1 MTLNPLLL
9 AGQVHGGVVQGV
21 GQALLEETVYARDG
35 QLVSA
40 TLMDY
45 ALPRADSMPAI
56 EFETRN
62 IPSTTNPMGLKGAGE
77 AGSIGST
84 PAVVNAV
91 ADALWRGFGV
101 EDIDMPATP
110 QRVFRAIRSAKGDVS
125 AAR

>member
-1 MTLNPLLL
+1 M
-9 AGQVHGGVVQGV
+9 
-21 GQALLEETVYARDG
+21 GQALLEEAVYASDG
-35 QLVSA
+35 QLMAA

-45 ALPRADSMPAI
+45 ALPRADSMPEI

-91 ADALWRGFGV
+91 ADALYRGFGV

-110 QRVFRAIRSAKGDVS
+110 MRVFRAIRSAKAVGAG
-125 AAR
+125 AA